1 MPKSLRMRS
10 RRSRKGGF
18 SMNDLNPFGS
28 SSSSNND
35 YSATT
40 QGSSWYDNLNPFG
53 KKDQS
58 TGYGTGLSGMGSQ
71 GYGSMGTQGYG
82 SMGTQGYGSMGT
94 QGYGSMG
101 TQGYGSMGGKRRRRG
116 MRGGSVSPNMSLT
129 NLASSA
135 APISG
140 GRTRRRRHIHTKSCK
155 KSCKKR

>member
-28 SSSSNND
+28 SSPTNNG
-35 YSATT
+35 YSAST
-40 QGSSWYDNLNPFG
+40 QGNSSWSDWLTG

-58 TGYGTGLSGMGSQ
+58 TGYGTGLSGMGTSGMGSQ
-71 GYGSMGTQGYG
+71 GYGSMG
-82 SMGTQGYGSMGT
+82 SQGYGSMGT

-129 NLASSA
+129 DLASSA

-140 GRTRRRRHIHTKSCK
+140 GRTRRRRHRHTKSCK

>member
-10 RRSRKGGF
+10 RRNRKGG
-18 SMNDLNPFGS
+18 MWPFDS
-28 SSSSNND
+28 SSSSNNG

-53 KKDQS
+53 KKDPTS
-58 TGYGTGLSGMGSQ
+58 YGSMGTSGYGMGTSGMGSQ
-71 GYGSMGTQGYG
+71 GYGSMGSQGYG
-82 SMGTQGYGSMGT
+82 SMGSQGYGSMGS
-94 QGYGSMG
+94 QGY
-101 TQGYGSMGGKRRRRG
+101 GGKRRR

-140 GRTRRRRHIHTKSCK
+140 GRTRRRCHRHTKSCK

>member
-10 RRSRKGGF
+10 RRNRKGG
-18 SMNDLNPFGS
+18 MWPFDGS
-28 SSSSNND
+28 SSSN
-35 YSATT
+35 SATT

-53 KKDQS
+53 KKDQNTDYPTS
-58 TGYGTGLSGMGSQ
+58 YPASSPNSYPPTSYGSPTSYGMGSPS
-71 GYGSMGTQGYG
+71 YG
-82 SMGTQGYGSMGT
+82 
-94 QGYGSMG
+94 
-101 TQGYGSMGGKRRRRG
+101 MGGNRRRG

-140 GRTRRRRHIHTKSCK
+140 GRTRRRCHRHTKSCK

>member
-1 MPKSLRMRS
+1 MPKS
-10 RRSRKGGF
+10 RRNRKGG
-18 SMNDLNPFGS
+18 MWPFDS

-53 KKDQS
+53 KKDQN
-58 TGYGTGLSGMGSQ
+58 TGYGTGLSGMGTSGMGSQ
-71 GYGSMGTQGYG
+71 GYGSMGTQGY
-82 SMGTQGYGSMGT
+82 
-94 QGYGSMG
+94 
-101 TQGYGSMGGKRRRRG
+101 GGKRRRRG

>member
-10 RRSRKGGF
+10 RRNRKGG
-18 SMNDLNPFGS
+18 MWPFDS
-28 SSSSNND
+28 SSSSNNG

-53 KKDQS
+53 KKDQNTDYPTS
-58 TGYGTGLSGMGSQ
+58 YPTSSPNSYPPTSYPPNSYPPTS
-71 GYGSMGTQGYG
+71 YGSMGSSPSYG
-82 SMGTQGYGSMGT
+82 
-94 QGYGSMG
+94 
-101 TQGYGSMGGKRRRRG
+101 MGGKRRRG
-116 MRGGSVSPNMSLT
+116 MQGGSVSPNMSLT

-140 GRTRRRRHIHTKSCK
+140 GRTRRRCHRHTKSCK

>member
-10 RRSRKGGF
+10 RRNRKGG
-18 SMNDLNPFGS
+18 MWPFDS
-28 SSSSNND
+28 SSSSNNG

-53 KKDQS
+53 KKDQNTDYPTS
-58 TGYGTGLSGMGSQ
+58 YPTSSPNSYPPTS
-71 GYGSMGTQGYG
+71 YGSPTSYPNSYG
-82 SMGTQGYGSMGT
+82 SPTSF
-94 QGYGSMG
+94 
-101 TQGYGSMGGKRRRRG
+101 GGKQRRG

-140 GRTRRRRHIHTKSCK
+140 GRTRRRFHRHTKSCK

>member
-10 RRSRKGGF
+10 RRNRKGG
-18 SMNDLNPFGS
+18 MWPFDS
-28 SSSSNND
+28 SSSSNNG

-53 KKDQS
+53 KKDPNTDYPTS
-58 TGYGTGLSGMGSQ
+58 YPTSSPNSYTPTSYPPNSYPPTSYGMGSSPS
-71 GYGSMGTQGYG
+71 YG
-82 SMGTQGYGSMGT
+82 
-94 QGYGSMG
+94 
-101 TQGYGSMGGKRRRRG
+101 MGGKRRRG

-140 GRTRRRRHIHTKSCK
+140 GRTRRRYHRHTKSCK